1 MHLKLNITHA
11 AIKNFDSIYVET
23 LIIKIVDKKVF
34 TYTLKLCFHKLL
46 IIKEP

>member
-1 MHLKLNITHA
+1 MNLKLNITHA
-11 AIKNFDSIYVET
+11 TIKNFDNVET
-23 LIIKIVDKKVF
+23 LIIKTVDKKVF